1 MRKREYIMLAHPAE
15 EKRIQNP
22 GPLFLCQP
30 KLNGVRCI
38 AEYSDE
44 WHEWIL
50 RSSTGMIK
58 PFLNHIKEAL
68 NHLPGHTYDGELYI
82 HGKSWAYINS
92 IASRTENPSPAELE
106 LEYHIFDIKNQK
118 HQTARSI
125 ELNEII
131 SFVVER
137 EGLTPV
143 KMVSTVGGKP
153 DDWKQILAE
162 FTKNGYEGIMFR
174 KLDGMYEEKRSKNL
188 LKFKPTLTD
197 IYRITDL
204 IQGKGWCYDRLG
216 AFEVESKDGSRF
228 QIGSGKTLTK
238 ENRLKYWLDREN
250 LIGKYILVKHEYLV
264 TANNLPQCAVAL
276 EVLTD
281 SQVEAFRKKK
291 HEDLL

>member
-1 MRKREYIMLAHPAE
+1 MRKRENIMLAHPAE
-15 EKRIQNP
+15 EKRIANL

-38 AEYSDE
+38 AQYSEELQE
-44 WHEWIL
+44 WEL
-50 RSSTGMIK
+50 RSSTSSVK
-58 PFLNHIKEAL
+58 PFLKHIKQAL
-68 NHLPGHTYDGELYI
+68 ESLPKHTYDGELYI

-106 LEYHIFDIKNQK
+106 LEYHIFDIKNQ
-118 HQTARSI
+118 HTQLSRHN
-125 ELNEII
+125 ELSEII
-131 SFVVER
+131 RFVVER
-137 EGLTPV
+137 EQLKPV
-143 KMVSTVGGKP
+143 KIVSTYGATSES
-153 DDWKQILAE
+153 WKQILAE

-197 IYRITDL
+197 IYRITGL
-204 IQGKGWCYDRLG
+204 IQGEGWCYDRLG

-238 ENRLKYWLDREN
+238 ENRLQYWLDRYN
-250 LIGKYILVKHEYLV
+250 LINRYILVKHEYLV

-291 HEDLL
+291 HDDLL